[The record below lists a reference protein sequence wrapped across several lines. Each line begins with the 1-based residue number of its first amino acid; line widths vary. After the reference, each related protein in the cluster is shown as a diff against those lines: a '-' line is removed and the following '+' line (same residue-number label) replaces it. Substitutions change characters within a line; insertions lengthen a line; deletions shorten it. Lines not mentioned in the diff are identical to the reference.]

1 MTVLTH
7 NLNLAENFQE
17 LAGRST
23 YFYVTREAS
32 PEVRYCEVYPCE
44 QEEREDVGTDL
55 VDMYGGMG
63 FTVWGVEE
71 IEEEV
76 TPCDFEEFDLPVDP
90 DVMPLNP

>member
-7 NLNLAENFQE
+7 NLTLAENFQE

-23 YFYVTREAS
+23 YFYVTRESS

-44 QEEREDVGTDL
+44 QEEREDIGTDL
-55 VDMYGGMG
+55 VDMYGGMS

-71 IEEEV
+71 VEDDV
-76 TPCDFEEFDLPVDP
+76 TPCDFVEFDLPVDTG
-90 DVMPLNP
+90 VMPFNP

>member
-17 LAGRST
+17 LARRST
-23 YFYVTREAS
+23 YFYITREAS

-44 QEEREDVGTDL
+44 QEELEDIGTDL
-55 VDMYGGMG
+55 IAMYDGMS
-63 FTVWGVEE
+63 FTVCGVEE

-76 TPCDFEEFDLPVDP
+76 APCDFGEFDLPV
-90 DVMPLNP
+90 NPEVIPFNP